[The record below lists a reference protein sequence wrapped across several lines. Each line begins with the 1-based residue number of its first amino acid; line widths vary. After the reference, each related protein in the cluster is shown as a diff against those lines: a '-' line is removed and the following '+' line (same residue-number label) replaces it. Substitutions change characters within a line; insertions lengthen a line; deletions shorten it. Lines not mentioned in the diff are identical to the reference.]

1 MSDRVVI
8 TKYRDLIISALIRD
22 DKIWD
27 ILATVPEESRSFRT
41 GDIVKAKVINI
52 QKNLNAAFLL
62 LGSGIKAFMD
72 LKERSDIRP
81 EDEIVVQIVK
91 EAFGEKEMVVTPAY
105 SVAGKYV
112 ALTFG
117 RCGVGVS
124 RRIPDEKKDS
134 LKKLLYSRLM
144 TEERIGAVVRTN
156 AEEASESLI
165 LEEFEKLYKEMV
177 NIGKKAEYS
186 VPFIRLYSAPSEI
199 SSYLRDLRTPPDEV
213 VTDDSEVY
221 GTLKDELNSDEELSG
236 RIRLYTDRDYPL
248 IKLCRLEAAID
259 EAFKKTVYLNDGGT
273 LVIEKTEAAFIMD
286 VNSGRNTKK
295 LSKDALILETNLE
308 AVREAARQIRIR
320 NLSGMIL
327 IDLINMTSRSHREE
341 VIGEL
346 KTELKKDRIK
356 TEFIDLT
363 GLGIA
368 EITREKRKLPLAEI
382 LSR

>member
-8 TKYRDLIISALIRD
+8 TKYRDFMITALIMD
-22 DKIWD
+22 DRIWD
-27 ILATVPEESRSFRT
+27 ILATAPEESRSFRT
-41 GDIVKAKVINI
+41 GDIIKAKVINI

-91 EAFGEKEMVVTPAY
+91 EAFGDKEMVVTPGY
-105 SVAGKYV
+105 SIAGKYV

-117 RCGVGVS
+117 RQGVGVS
-124 RRIPDEKKDS
+124 RRIPEEKKERLKS
-134 LKKLLYSRLM
+134 LILSKLK
-144 TEERIGAVVRTN
+144 TEGRIGAVIRTN
-156 AEEASESLI
+156 AEEAPESLI
-165 LEEFEKLYKEMV
+165 DGEFEKLYEEIV

-186 VPFIRLYSAPSEI
+186 LPFIRLYRAPSEI
-199 SSYLRDLRTPPDEV
+199 STYLRDLRTAPDEV
-213 VTDDSEVY
+213 VTDDSGIYES
-221 GTLKDELNSDEELSG
+221 LKDELKSDGELSG
-236 RIRLYTDRDYPL
+236 RIRLYTDKDYPL

-259 EAFKKTVYLNDGGT
+259 EVFYKTVYLNDGGT

-286 VNSGRNTKK
+286 VNSGKNTKK

-356 TEFIDLT
+356 AEFIDLT

-368 EITREKRKLPLAEI
+368 EITREKRNVPLAEI

>member
-8 TKYRDLIISALIRD
+8 TKYRDFMITALIRD
-22 DKIWD
+22 DRIWD
-27 ILATVPEESRSFRT
+27 ILATASGEKSDFRP
-41 GDIVKAKVINI
+41 GDIVKAKVISI
-52 QKNLNAAFLL
+52 QSNLNAAFLL
-62 LGSGIKAFMD
+62 LGSAVKAFME
-72 LKERSDIRP
+72 LKERTDIRP

-134 LKKLLYSRLM
+134 LKKLLSSRLGG
-144 TEERIGAVVRTN
+144 ESRIGAVVRTN
-156 AEEASESLI
+156 AEEAPESLI

-221 GTLKDELNSDEELSG
+221 GTLKDELNSDEKLSG

-286 VNSGRNTKK
+286 VNSGRNAKK
-295 LSKDALILETNLE
+295 LSRDKLILETNLE
-308 AVREAARQIRIR
+308 AVREAARQMRLR

-327 IDLINMTSRSHREE
+327 IDLINMSSRDHREK
-341 VIGEL
+341 VIAEL
-346 KTELKKDRIK
+346 RSELNKDRIRA
-356 TEFIDLT
+356 EFIDLT

-368 EITREKRKLPLAEI
+368 EITREKRKLPLMEI

>member
-8 TKYRDLIISALIRD
+8 TKYRDFMITALIRD
-22 DKIWD
+22 DRIWD
-27 ILATVPEESRSFRT
+27 ILATASGEKSDFRP
-41 GDIVKAKVINI
+41 GDIVKAKVISI
-52 QKNLNAAFLL
+52 QHNLNAAFLL
-62 LGSGIKAFMD
+62 LGSDVKAFME
-72 LKERSDIRP
+72 LKERTDIRP

-124 RRIPDEKKDS
+124 RRITDEKKDS

-144 TEERIGAVVRTN
+144 TEGRIGAVVRTN

-165 LEEFEKLYKEMV
+165 LEEFEKLYEEIV

-248 IKLCRLEAAID
+248 IKLFRLEAAID
-259 EAFKKTVYLNDGGT
+259 EVFKKTVYLDDGGT

-286 VNSGRNTKK
+286 VNSGKNTKK

-346 KTELKKDRIK
+346 KSELKKDRIK
-356 TEFIDLT
+356 AEFIDLT

>member
-8 TKYRDLIISALIRD
+8 TKYRDFMITALIRD
-22 DKIWD
+22 DRIWD
-27 ILATVPEESRSFRT
+27 ILATASGEKSDFRP
-41 GDIVKAKVINI
+41 GDIVKAKVISI
-52 QKNLNAAFLL
+52 QSNLNAAFLL
-62 LGSGIKAFMD
+62 LGSAVKAFME
-72 LKERSDIRP
+72 LKERTDIRP

-134 LKKLLYSRLM
+134 LKKLISSRLGG
-144 TEERIGAVVRTN
+144 ESRIGAVVRTN
-156 AEEASESLI
+156 AEEAPESLI

-221 GTLKDELNSDEELSG
+221 GTLKDELNSDEKLSG

-286 VNSGRNTKK
+286 VNSGRNAKK
-295 LSKDALILETNLE
+295 LSRDKLILETNLE
-308 AVREAARQIRIR
+308 AVREAARQMRLR

-327 IDLINMTSRSHREE
+327 IDLINMSSRDHREK
-341 VIGEL
+341 VIAEL
-346 KTELKKDRIK
+346 RSELNKDRIRA
-356 TEFIDLT
+356 EFIDLT

-368 EITREKRKLPLAEI
+368 EITREKRKLPLMEI

>member
-1 MSDRVVI
+1 LSDRVVI
-8 TKYRDLIISALIRD
+8 TKYRDFMITALIRD
-22 DKIWD
+22 DRIWD
-27 ILATVPEESRSFRT
+27 ILATASGEKSDFRP
-41 GDIVKAKVINI
+41 GDIVKAKVISI
-52 QKNLNAAFLL
+52 QSNLNAAFLL
-62 LGSGIKAFMD
+62 LGSAVKAFME
-72 LKERSDIRP
+72 LKERTDIRP

-124 RRIPDEKKDS
+124 RRIPEEKKDS

-144 TEERIGAVVRTN
+144 TEGRIGAVVRTN

-165 LEEFEKLYKEMV
+165 LEEFEKLYVEIV

-221 GTLKDELNSDEELSG
+221 GTLKDELNSNEELSG

-286 VNSGRNTKK
+286 VNSGKNTKK

>member
-91 EAFGEKEMVVTPAY
+91 EAFGDKEMVVTPGY
-105 SVAGKYV
+105 SIAGKYV

-117 RCGVGVS
+117 RQGVGVS
-124 RRIPDEKKDS
+124 RRIPEEKKERLKS
-134 LKKLLYSRLM
+134 LLLSKLK
-144 TEERIGAVVRTN
+144 TGDCIGAVVRTN
-156 AEEASESLI
+156 AEEAPESLI
-165 LEEFEKLYKEMV
+165 DGEFDKLYKEIV

-186 VPFIRLYSAPSEI
+186 LPFIRLYSAPSEI
-199 SSYLRDLRTPPDEV
+199 STYLRDLRTAPDEV
-213 VTDDSEVY
+213 VTDDPGIYES
-221 GTLKDELNSDEELSG
+221 LKDELKSDGELSG
-236 RIRLYTDRDYPL
+236 RIRLYTDKDYPL

-259 EAFKKTVYLNDGGT
+259 EAFKKTVYLDDGGT

-286 VNSGRNTKK
+286 VNSGKNTKK

-356 TEFIDLT
+356 AEFIDLT

-368 EITREKRKLPLAEI
+368 EITREKRNVPLAEI

>member
-91 EAFGEKEMVVTPAY
+91 EAFGDKEMVVTPGY
-105 SVAGKYV
+105 SIAGKYV

-117 RCGVGVS
+117 RQGVGVS
-124 RRIPDEKKDS
+124 RRIPEEKKERLKS
-134 LKKLLYSRLM
+134 LLLSKLK
-144 TEERIGAVVRTN
+144 TGDCIGAVVRTN
-156 AEEASESLI
+156 AEEAPESLI
-165 LEEFEKLYKEMV
+165 DGEFDKLYKEIV

-186 VPFIRLYSAPSEI
+186 LPFIRLYSAPSEI
-199 SSYLRDLRTPPDEV
+199 STYLRDLRTAPDEV
-213 VTDDSEVY
+213 VTDDPGIYES
-221 GTLKDELNSDEELSG
+221 LKDELKSDGELSG
-236 RIRLYTDRDYPL
+236 RIRLYTDKDYPL

-259 EAFKKTVYLNDGGT
+259 EAFKKTVYLDDGGT

-286 VNSGRNTKK
+286 VNSGKNTKK

-308 AVREAARQIRIR
+308 AVREAARQIRSR

-356 TEFIDLT
+356 AEFIDLT

-368 EITREKRKLPLAEI
+368 EITREKRNVPLAEI